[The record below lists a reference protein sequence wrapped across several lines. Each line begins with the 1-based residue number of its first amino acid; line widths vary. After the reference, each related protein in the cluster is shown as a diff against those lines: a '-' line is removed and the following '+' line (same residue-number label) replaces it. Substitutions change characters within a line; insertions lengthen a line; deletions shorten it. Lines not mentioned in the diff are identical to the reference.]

1 MYNFKNIWDW
11 LKKMRTLVYD
21 FVTAFKNM
29 HEILLGGYMILNK
42 GSEDMYEFVTALKY
56 MHIMEFN

>member
-1 MYNFKNIWDW
+1 
-11 LKKMRTLVYD
+11 MRTLVYD

-42 GSEDMYEFVTALKY
+42 GSEDMYEFVIALKY
-56 MHIMEFN
+56 MYIMEFN